1 MESVATKLTD
11 PNMVILTLPS
21 AESAVGEGGITVQA
35 VEPVQLSA
43 AYPDCQNC
51 DIEAADLLDYL
62 GVEVGYELRT
72 EREPPMQIVMAN
84 SDDIILA
91 EDNGA
96 GKNAFAVLLDR
107 LQEVEVELQ
116 AAGYAIGTM
125 QAELESYKE
134 KTKLL
139 PDFEAQ
145 ALKLA
150 EVERQNRELRKRL
163 PEYEGNAK
171 QIAQL
176 QRENDELRWQLEE
189 HYSSRRRRMETSAKL
204 TSIHFWQELISQ
216 IGRRYGQKGSAG
228 SERQS
233 KLDRNWAMPSA
244 HSEDNYR
251 NGERF

>member
-1 MESVATKLTD
+1 MESVATKSTD

-21 AESAVGEGGITVQA
+21 AENAVGEGSITVQT
-35 VEPVQLSA
+35 VEPAQLSA
-43 AYPDCQNC
+43 EYADCQNC

-62 GVEVGYELRT
+62 EVEAGRELRT
-72 EREPPMQIVMAN
+72 DRDPPRQIVTAN

-91 EDNGA
+91 EDNAA

-116 AAGYAIGTM
+116 AAGYAIGTL

-150 EVERQNRELRKRL
+150 EVEKQNRELRKRL
-163 PEYEGNAK
+163 PDFEGNAR

-176 QRENDELRWQLEE
+176 QRENEELRWQLEE
-189 HYSSRRRRMETSAKL
+189 HYSSRRRRMVTPANL
-204 TSIHFWQELISQ
+204 TSFRYWKDLILQ
-216 IGRRYGQKGSAG
+216 IGRRYGRKGSAG
-228 SERQS
+228 SEGLS
-233 KLDRNWAMPSA
+233 KSDKHWAMLSA
-244 HSEDNYR
+244 HSEDNSR